1 MWLTGIAMTRRTST
15 SLALSSAFKAAG
27 SFCNPNICWACRETI
42 KSEVPWRTAAK
53 ITTCAIGST
62 DTTSGASFSAF
73 DADVVTRVIN
83 ITGSAFD
90 YTLFISQMD
99 KIFHST
105 AKAGLGFTFTS

>member
-1 MWLTGIAMTRRTST
+1 MWLTSQAIAWRAST
-15 SLALSSAFKAAG
+15 GFALRSAFEATG
-27 SFCNPNICWACRETI
+27 FLHNTNFCWAFCKAI